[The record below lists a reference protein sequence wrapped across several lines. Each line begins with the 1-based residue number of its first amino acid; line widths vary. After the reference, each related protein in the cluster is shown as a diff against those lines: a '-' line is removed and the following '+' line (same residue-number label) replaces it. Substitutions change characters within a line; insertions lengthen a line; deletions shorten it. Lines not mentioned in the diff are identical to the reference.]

1 MIYLDS
7 SAIMKLVR
15 EEDETPG
22 LIAWLQ
28 GSPEAA
34 VLTSELGRI
43 EVLRAARRAAGSALA
58 EAQAVVAD
66 LDLIPLGRGVQ
77 DIACDIGDPRLRTL
91 DALHLASAILV
102 RGVLTAFVAYD
113 HRLVSAAQS
122 VGLPTITPGR
132 DG

>member
-28 GSPEAA
+28 RSPEAG
-34 VLTSELGRI
+34 VLTSELGCM
-43 EVLRAARRAAGSALA
+43 EALRAARRAVDRALT
-58 EAQAVVAD
+58 EAQVVVAD
-66 LDLIPLGRGVQ
+66 LDLIPLGRGVR
-77 DIACDIGDPRLRTL
+77 DIACDIGDPSLRTL
-91 DALHLASAILV
+91 DALHLASAVLV
-102 RGVLTAFVAYD
+102 RGAPTAFVASD

-122 VGLPTITPGR
+122 AGLPTVTPGR
-132 DG
+132 DR